1 MKMITRSISFF
12 LLLSVLTGCAPAQID
27 SCPVSEPLWIKPPE
41 DSAVNDPPVEG
52 FYFVNEDRSI
62 WASAWWTG
70 QEENYLYVKEDG
82 FKEGWFR
89 PAGAE
94 MQITGRRLDGLA
106 PPMEAHI
113 PCCYPT
119 RFQATSLYF
128 PIAGCWEVTAKAYDS
143 ILTFI
148 VQVAPSPFPDRH

>member
-1 MKMITRSISFF
+1 MKIITRSISIFF
-12 LLLSVLTGCAPAQID
+12 LISVLTGCVSASTV

-70 QEENYLYVKEDG
+70 QEENYLYIKEDG

-89 PAGAE
+89 PAGAD
-94 MQITGRRLDGLA
+94 MKITGHRLDGSA
-106 PPMEAHI
+106 PPMESHI

-128 PIAGCWEVTAKAYDS
+128 PTSCCWEVTAKADGS
-143 ILTFI
+143 MLTFI
-148 VQVAPSPFPDRH
+148 VQVAPSPFSDNH

>member
-1 MKMITRSISFF
+1 MKIISRLISYF
-12 LLLSVLTGCAPAQID
+12 LLLLVLTGCASAQID

-41 DSAVNDPPVEG
+41 DSAVNDPPVDG
-52 FYFVNEDRSI
+52 YYFVNEDRSI
-62 WASAWWTG
+62 WASAWWIE
-70 QEENYLYVKEDG
+70 QAENYLYVKEDG

-94 MQITGRRLDGLA
+94 LQITGHRLDGLSL
-106 PPMEAHI
+106 PMKAHV

-128 PIAGCWEVTAKAYDS
+128 PTAGCWKVTAKATDS

-148 VQVAPSPFPDRH
+148 VQVSPSPF